1 MDLNIFDERIKAL
14 RETKLK
20 FNNIKIARLGSYNFD
35 DHGWVPFDQ
44 PIEFEIVKEAQSGLT
59 TGMEAVSKTFV
70 NYLDAHPVYIHPE
83 SAFAGA
89 WAGNVPG
96 MGDPWRPEHRL
107 EEHEPLFKKYNITSR
122 GLYAMNHSAPDLNI
136 GLKLGFSGILEKIRF
151 YRAFNKPVDTSF
163 YDGEERLVEAL
174 IRFIGRHVDHAR
186 KLALTQENE
195 TIKNNLL
202 ELVFINEKLMTSPPE
217 TLREAMQLICW
228 FQVIDRMYFNGGA
241 GQQLDELLRPF
252 YEADLIAGR
261 ITDDEEVIW
270 YVASLLFNDTH
281 YYQIGGQNPADG
293 HDLTSKVSF
302 LILEGMH
309 RLNIPSNIA
318 LRVHSNMDDELLDKA
333 VKYLFEDGTGVCYSC
348 SEGLDEGFVKN
359 GFPLPLARMRAKVGC
374 NWTALPGIEY
384 ALQDVTRV
392 CLAKPMLL
400 ALHEMIESDEENGM
414 ENLLI
419 RYEKHLNQAVG
430 IIKDGVD
437 WHVKYK
443 SLNKPEM
450 VLNLFSHGALE
461 RGTDVS
467 CGGVDIYNFSCDGT
481 ALATVADSLAAAEKY
496 AVYEKSITWEMLRH
510 VLKQNWEGFE
520 DMRLMFKNTE
530 RYGSGNSRADYYAKL
545 IADMYTAFMVKT
557 PTKGGYRVLPG
568 IFSHGD
574 VYKHGESLPATP
586 NGRFDGDPISH
597 SADPDP
603 GFLPGGGT
611 APTAK
616 ANAVAHVQSGYG
628 NSTPLQVDM
637 DSHLAKDIGGRE
649 IIKAYIRAH
658 NEMGGTLININVVS
672 RDKLLEA
679 HENPDKYPDLVV
691 RVTGYSAFFKS
702 LSKEYR
708 QQVVDRWLAADLI

>member
-1 MDLNIFDERIKAL
+1 MITNTYNERIEAL
-14 RETKLK
+14 RETKLE
-20 FNNIKIARLGSYNFD
+20 FNKIKIERLGSYNFD
-35 DHGWVPFDQ
+35 DHGWIPFEK
-44 PIEFEIVKEAQSGLT
+44 PVEFEIVKEASSGLT
-59 TGMEAVSKTFV
+59 IGMEAVSKTFA
-70 NYLDAHPVYIHPE
+70 NYLNAHPVYIHPQ

-96 MGDPWRPEHRL
+96 MGDPWRLEHRF
-107 EEHEPLFKKYNITSR
+107 EEQEPMFKKYNITSR
-122 GLYAMNHSAPDLNI
+122 GLYGMNHSAPDLQI
-136 GLKLGFSGILEKIRF
+136 GLRLGFKGILDKIRY
-151 YRAFNKPVDTSF
+151 YREFNKPSDTSF

-174 IRFIGRHVDHAR
+174 LRFIGRHVEYAR
-186 KLALTQENE
+186 QLADKQENE
-195 TIKNNLL
+195 AIKSNLF
-202 ELVFINEKLMTSPPE
+202 EIASINEKLMSEPPQ

-241 GQQLDELLRPF
+241 GQQLDELLRPY
-252 YEADLIAGR
+252 YEADLKAGR
-261 ITDDEEVIW
+261 ITDDEEAVW
-270 YVASLLFNDTH
+270 YVSSLLFNDTH

-293 HDLTSKVSF
+293 HDIASRMSF

-318 LRVHSNMDDELLDKA
+318 LRVHDSMNDELLDRA

-348 SEGLDEGFVKN
+348 SKGLDEGFVKN
-359 GFPLPLARMRAKVGC
+359 GFPQALARLRAKVGC

-400 ALHEMIESDEENGM
+400 ALDEMIDSDEADSMN
-414 ENLLI
+414 NLMK
-419 RYEKHLNQAVG
+419 RYEEHLKQAVR

-437 WHVKYK
+437 WHIKYK
-443 SLNKPEM
+443 HLNKPEL

-461 RGTDVS
+461 RGVDVS
-467 CGGVDIYNFSCDGT
+467 CGGVDIYNFACDGT
-481 ALATVADSLAAAEKY
+481 ALATVADSLAAIEKY
-496 AVYEKSITWEMLRH
+496 VIDEKSVSWELLRDI
-510 VLKQNWEGFE
+510 LKNNWQGYEN
-520 DMRLMFKNTE
+520 MRLMFKNIE
-530 RYGSGNSRADYYAKL
+530 RYGRGNSRADYYAKL
-545 IADMYTAFMVKT
+545 IADMYTAIMVSS
-557 PTKGGYRVLPG
+557 PTTGGYRVLPG

-574 VYKHGESLPATP
+574 VYMHGKNLPATP
-586 NGRFDGDPISH
+586 NGRFDADPISH

-616 ANAVAHVQSGYG
+616 ANAVARVQSGYG
-628 NSTPLQVDM
+628 NSTPLQVDI

-649 IIKAYIRAH
+649 IIKAFIRAH
-658 NEMGGTLININVVS
+658 NGMGGTLININVVS
-672 RDKLLEA
+672 KEKLLEA

-708 QQVVDRWLAADLI
+708 QQVVDRWLALE

>member
-1 MDLNIFDERIKAL
+1 MTVNTFDERIKAI
-14 RETKLK
+14 RKTKLE
-20 FNNIKIARLGSYNFD
+20 FNDIKISRLGSYNFD
-35 DHGWVPFDQ
+35 DHGWIPFEK

-59 TGMEAVSKTFV
+59 TGMEAVSKTFA
-70 NYLDAHPVYIHPE
+70 NYLDAHPVYMHPE

-96 MGDPWRPEHRL
+96 IGDPWRIEHRL

-122 GLYAMNHSAPDLNI
+122 GLYAMNHSAPDINI
-136 GLKLGFSGILEKIRF
+136 GLKLGFRGILDKIRF
-151 YRAFNKPVDTSF
+151 YRDFNRPADTSF

-174 IRFIGRHVDHAR
+174 IRFIGRHAKHAGE
-186 KLALTQENE
+186 LAISQENE
-195 TIKNNLL
+195 YIRKNLL
-202 ELVFINEKLMTSPPE
+202 ELACINEKLMTSPPD

-241 GQQLDELLRPF
+241 GQQLDELLRPY
-252 YEADLIAGR
+252 YEADIKAGR

-281 YYQIGGQNPADG
+281 YYQIGGQSSTDG
-293 HDLTSKVSF
+293 HDLTSKLSF

-318 LRVHSNMDDELLDKA
+318 LRVHSGMDDELLDKA

-348 SEGLDEGFVKN
+348 SKGLDEGFMKN
-359 GFPLPLARMRAKVGC
+359 GFPAALARLRAKVGC

-392 CLAKPMLL
+392 CLAQPMLL
-400 ALHEMIESDEENGM
+400 ALDEMIESDEENSM
-414 ENLLI
+414 SNLLK
-419 RYEKHLNQAVG
+419 RYEIHLSKAVSL
-430 IIKDGVD
+430 IKDGVD

-443 SLNKPEM
+443 HLNKPEM
-450 VLNLFSHGALE
+450 VLNLFSHGAIE
-461 RGTDVS
+461 RGVDVS
-467 CGGVDIYNFSCDGT
+467 CGGVDIYNFACDGT
-481 ALATVADSLAAAEKY
+481 ALATVADSLGAIEKY
-496 AVYEKSITWEMLRH
+496 VVCEKSISWEMLRQI
-510 VLKQNWEGFE
+510 LKQNWEDFE
-520 DMRLMFKNTE
+520 DIRLMFKDTE
-530 RYGSGNSRADYYAKL
+530 RYGSGNSKADYYAKL
-545 IADMYTAFMVKT
+545 IADMFTAIMSYT

-574 VYKHGESLPATP
+574 VYKHGENLQATP
-586 NGRFDGDPISH
+586 NGRFKGDPISH

-616 ANAVAHVQSGYG
+616 ANAVARVQSGYG

-637 DSHLAKDIGGRE
+637 DSLLVKDIGGRE
-649 IIKAYIRAH
+649 IVKAYIRAH

-708 QQVVDRWLAADLI
+708 QQVVDRWLTAK